1 MAFVPRTRQYAA
13 EAEKQRLPSE
23 PVDQHPLQNDSG
35 DVSTDA
41 APATPAQT
49 FVDPLSQAADDPLSA
64 PISDPLLNAV
74 AQSMAG
80 TEADRFKLDASFE
93 PWEAR
98 TSSILSRYTTNEKLS
113 IVSSFLGGGPNVT
126 RVDGQDSVKARLE
139 DLDDDGEETLQKT
152 QDLSQQDYIN
162 RIGDLKKQLIS
173 AWKQDLRVRALK
185 IVIQCAKMLS
195 DIAVAKFYPSQFV
208 LITDILDTFGQLV
221 YDRLI
226 FKSEYKVPGSSTT
239 RKLPSDFT
247 PDMVRQVVIQ
257 DAKLY
262 IWQPGTSSCVSK
274 ASIIVSRALLR
285 LLFQFVCW
293 HPRCTFQVP
302 RVTREICKNWFFK
315 IASIRE
321 LLPRIYVE
329 AALLRCRSFL
339 STSDI
344 EEGLNRLSAQTRG
357 IGDPLVCV
365 YSRCYLARVGMS
377 LMPHLRPYLLD
388 MYRTSIKTF
397 DMFGSDGVK
406 ALQASQELSRSTY
419 LNLYVP
425 ALDWIL
431 QCVAYKADR
440 ANFDEVLGSCQKLE
454 ASSLLLNA
462 IMSAF
467 PPEYVA
473 QGALQFIEL
482 IQASPKEGL
491 SHHFL
496 YRSLGMSLMFC
507 PPEEKVRKDVLNQVW
522 QSIGALESVEEYM
535 SCAEVWVE
543 YPAKYFSKREVNVLL
558 GDILKHVLPEQQ
570 YENLFPQLQ
579 SVLEKILSNLSAMT
593 DLFSMDNFM
602 PFMDLFQKST
612 VRVDVCKSVLR
623 AFEQHQSEPLD
634 DTVTVNAMLYMAKT
648 VHDSLTATS
657 FDDDRRQITNL
668 ILAFVNKVDYG
679 RQFEQMIGFYVDARS
694 NFANL
699 DRVLIA
705 LVHKVNRLM
714 MSTSVIVKGQH
725 TRRTAQ
731 FIRSCVSFTY
741 ITIPSI
747 MSPLERLRLY
757 IVSGT
762 TALANQALAQADA
775 FFTTCINFIMDV
787 PPEMLIDG
795 TLTSIEPELK
805 DIISTLLSSL
815 LLLPDDPELEPL
827 SVLKSLLQ
835 AISDYPWLSTSTAQW
850 ELYTQA
856 LGLLQAYSQ
865 PRYLYSVENVAANDE
880 LYGNSNKFRSQVAK
894 LANTLLKQLNEAVE
908 AMQGDPTLSEKRA
921 LIASQVYQRLTIGCQ
936 KSEQLNEA
944 RAGFKNFAQSG
955 VKAQAICQSVDAA
968 QDNVLSL

>member
-247 PDMVRQVVIQ
+247 PDM
-257 DAKLY
+257 
-262 IWQPGTSSCVSK
+262 
-274 ASIIVSRALLR
+274 
-285 LLFQFVCW
+285 
-293 HPRCTFQVP
+293 VP